1 MAPSDAQTVLVVL
14 AHPDDPD
21 FFCGGTIGLWTSQGR
36 KVVYCLL
43 TRGDKGSDDPK
54 ADPQALMSR
63 RTEEQLAAAD
73 VLGVSEV
80 KFLDYRDGEIRPSE
94 ELCLDITR
102 MIRQV
107 KPDILV
113 TCDPTNFYP
122 NRRRL
127 NHSDHRAVGEAALDA
142 VFPAARSGMY
152 FPQLLEEGLAA
163 HKVEH
168 VYITGAAQP
177 DLNVD
182 ITSQFDKKIK
192 AIGCHVS
199 QVGDDLA
206 ALRDRLKTYFLDPES
221 PPDEPRYI
229 ERFRYM
235 NLS

>member
-1 MAPSDAQTVLVVL
+1 MSPSEAETVLVVL

-21 FFCGGTIGLWTSQGR
+21 FFCGGTIGLWTSQGK

-43 TRGDKGSDDPK
+43 TRGDKGSDDP
-54 ADPQALMSR
+54 ATDPGELMAK

-80 KFLDYRDGEIRPSE
+80 IFLDHCDGEISPSQD
-94 ELCLDITR
+94 LCFEITR
-102 MIRQV
+102 VIRQV
-107 KPDILV
+107 RPDMFV

-122 NRRRL
+122 SRRRI

-152 FPQLLEEGLAA
+152 FPQLLEEGLEP

-168 VYITGAAQP
+168 VFITGASQP
-177 DLNVD
+177 DLTMD
-182 ITSQFDKKIK
+182 ISSQFERKIQ

-199 QVGDDLA
+199 QVGADLA
-206 ALRDRLKTYFLDPES
+206 ALKERLTPYFLDPES
-221 PPDEPRYI
+221 PSDTPRYI